1 MLFRMCGFIFKKIQ
15 TFLSNLRRKLKIEK
29 IIDKTPIYVVKDHV
43 WTDHFCKKFRGNEP
57 YTNLKMKELL
67 PELED
72 GTYIIDVGAHVG
84 DTGLYLAHHLQ
95 TMYPDKH
102 IDVIM
107 MEPDE
112 TKVDFINQMVR
123 LNRLNNCIVMNCGV
137 SDARGC
143 GRIEKNEEFPGASL
157 VKESEGHDIVIE
169 KIDDLTNDVKV
180 SMMHIDV
187 EGMEHKCLLGSVN
200 TISNV
205 KYIIIELNDICDRDA
220 ERVFLKN
227 NGYVRIPNAQM
238 YSEYN
243 NELYVKDTENLHNL
257 EKKNQ

>member
-1 MLFRMCGFIFKKIQ
+1 M
-15 TFLSNLRRKLKIEK
+15 
-29 IIDKTPIYVVKDHV
+29 H
-43 WTDHFCKKFRGNEP
+43 
-57 YTNLKMKELL
+57 
-67 PELED
+67 
-72 GTYIIDVGAHVG
+72 
-84 DTGLYLAHHLQ
+84 
-95 TMYPDKH
+95 PDKH

-107 MEPDE
+107 MEPDA
-112 TKVDFINQMVR
+112 TKVDFINQMVV

-143 GRIEKNEEFPGASL
+143 GRIEKNEEFPGTSL
-157 VKESEGHDIVIE
+157 VKEREGHDIVIE

-205 KYIIIELNDICDRDA
+205 KYIIIELNDICERDA
-220 ERVFLKN
+220 ERAFLKN

-238 YSEYN
+238 YNEYN
-243 NELYVKDTENLHNL
+243 NELYVKDTENLHIL
-257 EKKNQ
+257 EKKKTQ